1 MNFSLTQRRKRKI
14 FKGSIW
20 KFHTSI
26 QQRPLFKHPLREL
39 HKKDELLVLLA
50 GKMPA
55 LQEILGYFF
64 IGSL

>member
-1 MNFSLTQRRKRKI
+1 MRAPQGDLGYFFNWNSLK
-14 FKGSIW
+14 
-20 KFHTSI
+20 
-26 QQRPLFKHPLREL
+26 EL

-55 LQEILGYFF
+55 PQGILGYFF

>member
-1 MNFSLTQRRKRKI
+1 MVTGKMPAPQWIFGYFFNWNSLRK
-14 FKGSIW
+14 
-20 KFHTSI
+20 
-26 QQRPLFKHPLREL
+26 L

-55 LQEILGYFF
+55 PQGILGYFF